1 MLKMSINNKTRKIA
15 RGRLTEKLNRVK
27 DVQIRLEDQLSYL
40 RKLKDGSSAMFKD
53 VSSSLEQTFE
63 ILKEK
68 EEALLV
74 LVKDMSERSR
84 AILAK
89 REKIFEDIFQRSSTV
104 SLINN

>member
-1 MLKMSINNKTRKIA
+1 
-15 RGRLTEKLNRVK
+15 
-27 DVQIRLEDQLSYL
+27 
-40 RKLKDGSSAMFKD
+40 MFKD